1 VVRGIEAGGGEMA
14 EGPNSATFVERADG
28 IAAVLDHPEIVF
40 GCQLHHSID
49 VKRVAEGVRQHDGFG
64 AIGDRRFKLSY
75 V

>member
-1 VVRGIEAGGGEMA
+1 MA
-14 EGPNSATFVERADG
+14 EGPNGAPFVERADG
-28 IAAVLDHPEIVF
+28 VAAILDHPQILF
-40 GCQLHHSID
+40 GCQLRDGID